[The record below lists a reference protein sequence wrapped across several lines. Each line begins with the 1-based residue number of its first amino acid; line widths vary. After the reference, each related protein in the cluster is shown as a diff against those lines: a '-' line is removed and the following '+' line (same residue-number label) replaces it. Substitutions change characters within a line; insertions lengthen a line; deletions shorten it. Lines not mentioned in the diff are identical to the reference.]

1 MKHMDEEGLCIQLS
15 TLNCFL
21 WLYIDEIRMHKETPG
36 QELLQDTLS
45 SAWTLEEDIVMRH
58 PEASMGEPRSMP
70 CDLHPQVAFSTRSP
84 PMSPAEAVNS
94 GRYPDL
100 TSPAPWAFSQP
111 FISLF
116 L

>member
-70 CDLHPQVAFSTRSP
+70 CDLHPQPNLSKCPQHPGLCGHPPALRPSP
-84 PMSPAEAVNS
+84 R
-94 GRYPDL
+94 G
-100 TSPAPWAFSQP
+100 
-111 FISLF
+111 
-116 L
+116 